1 LFPNFLIFAEVLRK
15 KFDVLC
21 TGLYVSVYLVLLPA
35 ATTAGV
41 LGLNLGAAS
50 SAVVMVEMVNFQ

>member
-1 LFPNFLIFAEVLRK
+1 VLRK

-21 TGLYVSVYLVLLPA
+21 SGLYVSVYIVLLPA
-35 ATTAGV
+35 ATIAGV